1 MVPVERPRS
10 ANPKV
15 NEMIEFLATILVPIT
30 LIAVLAALGL
40 GLYSMLR
47 GGDYALA
54 HGNKFMRLRVG
65 LQLTAVVLIV
75 LTVYLNSI
83 TG

>member
-1 MVPVERPRS
+1 MV
-10 ANPKV
+10 
-15 NEMIEFLATILVPIT
+15 EFLATILVPIT
-30 LIAVLAALGL
+30 LLAVLAALGL

-47 GGDYALA
+47 GGEYSRA
-54 HGNKFMRLRVG
+54 HSNKFMRLRVG

-75 LTVYLNSI
+75 LTVYLQSV